1 MAHQGHFCI
10 ASSIK
15 TQRSSAR
22 MKERLTRLPTETR
35 LMIGEIG
42 TRPLFPRIAS
52 FFSLSPPSNIN
63 IDCVAA
69 FLSARS
75 RTKGWIEENTKK
87 KEETKNG
94 KKGSE
99 TFFLHSY
106 KPVAR

>member
-22 MKERLTRLPTETR
+22 MKERLTRFPTETR

-42 TRPLFPRIAS
+42 TRPLFPRNRK
-52 FFSLSPPSNIN
+52 FFFSPPSNIN